1 VTATRRIF
9 LTASILATLG
19 AAAAPARAAQ
29 PLAASRAA
37 VTLTIA
43 TVNNPDMVEMEKLTP
58 IFEKQYGINVKYDT
72 LDENTLRQK
81 VTADVATG
89 GGEFDLATEGT
100 YEIPMWAKNG
110 WVTDLQP
117 YFAKMSPAAASAYNV
132 NDLLPKVRA
141 GLSYKNDLYAI
152 PFYAES

>member
-1 VTATRRIF
+1 MVVHRRGVHPVKVIRRIF
-9 LTASILATLG
+9 LTVSIVATLTALAIPAQAARPQ
-19 AAAAPARAAQ
+19 AAAHAP
-29 PLAASRAA
+29 
-37 VTLTIA
+37 VTITIG
-43 TVNNPDMVEMEKLTP
+43 TVNNPDMIEMEHLTP

-117 YFAKMSPAAASAYNV
+117 YFAKMSPAAAKAYNV

-141 GLSYKNDLYAI
+141 GLSY
-152 PFYAES
+152 